1 MADAYRQENQPV
13 NVWPPTP
20 TVEPPT
26 APAKKPSV
34 LQRLLA
40 WTLVYLFASAL
51 CFGGFLA
58 ANSFTSWEEDKPTH
72 EGLVHLVIRSLAT
85 PLMLW
90 GVSAVTK
97 ALIRF
102 FVKER

>member
-1 MADAYRQENQPV
+1 MADAYRQENQPA
-13 NVWPPTP
+13 NVWPPP
-20 TVEPPT
+20 LIVEPPT
-26 APAKKPSV
+26 TLAKKPSV

-58 ANSFTSWEEDKPTH
+58 ANSLTSWEEDKPAH
-72 EGLVHLVIRSLAT
+72 EGLVHLVIRSLAA

-90 GVSAVTK
+90 AVSAVTK
-97 ALIRF
+97 ALTRF